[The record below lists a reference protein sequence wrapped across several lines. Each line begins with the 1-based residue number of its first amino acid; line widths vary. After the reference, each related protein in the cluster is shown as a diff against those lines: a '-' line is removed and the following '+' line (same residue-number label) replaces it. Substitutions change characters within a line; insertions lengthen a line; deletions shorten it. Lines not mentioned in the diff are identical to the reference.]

1 MIFQLIIIGRYPDSL
16 VDPVVLIDVLKVS
29 VEGCNRLT
37 QDLEVEIWILI
48 ERIQLFSVFSQ
59 NPFSLVSSIS

>member
-48 ERIQLFSVFSQ
+48 ERIQLKWLTFHS
-59 NPFSLVSSIS
+59 